1 METKKIKV
9 IIKRP
14 DEAAGHMTW
23 INDSLENLQRTVG
36 GPIEA
41 VRIAQGILM
50 ICNEEGKI
58 RELEPNFWI
67 NRTSITADRIRGT
80 VIICGEDDEDFG
92 DVMLDMLTWK
102 KLLKLWGN

>member
-1 METKKIKV
+1 MDKIKV

-14 DEAAGHMTW
+14 DEEYGHMTW
-23 INDSLENLQRTVG
+23 ISNTLENLQRTVG

-58 RELEPNFWI
+58 RALEPNFWI
-67 NRTSITADRIRGT
+67 NKNSVTADRILGT
-80 VIICGEDDEDFG
+80 VIICGEDLDDFS
-92 DVMLDMLTWK
+92 DVMIDMPTWK